1 MEKYRK
7 LKEEIRRRNKAKARQ
22 VTKISLEQGRK
33 EDKED
38 FLIKIAGSSGTQS
51 TNVI

>member
-7 LKEEIRRRNKAKARQ
+7 LKEEIRVQNKAKARQ
-22 VTKISLEQGRK
+22 VTKKSLEQGRK

-38 FLIKIAGSSGTQS
+38 FLRKIAGSSGTQG
-51 TNVI
+51 TNFI